1 MFKKRA
7 VNRINTMVSNAAANN
22 SSFMEEDTP
31 RDGERWNTFKFGKV
45 HLSTGEEYP
54 CILQDMSD
62 RGMRIKLHSNQCL
75 TTLLTICIPEMNYR
89 KKVEL
94 RWQKND
100 QAGLQII

>member
-1 MFKKRA
+1 MLKKRIA
-7 VNRINTMVSNAAANN
+7 DRINTMVSNAATPN
-22 SSFMEEDTP
+22 SFMEEGTA

-45 HLSTGEEYP
+45 HLSNGEEYP

-62 RGMRIKLHSNQCL
+62 RGMRIKLHSTQRLPLNL
-75 TTLLTICIPEMNYR
+75 IVCIPEMNFK

-94 RWQKND
+94 RWQEND